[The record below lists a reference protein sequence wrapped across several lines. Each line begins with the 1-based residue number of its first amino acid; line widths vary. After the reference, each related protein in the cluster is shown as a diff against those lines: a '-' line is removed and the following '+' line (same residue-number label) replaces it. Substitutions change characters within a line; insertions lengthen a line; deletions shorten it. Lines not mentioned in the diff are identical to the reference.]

1 MDIDLREIQA
11 LHARYAREPVVI
23 DLEHQIRA
31 IPVPLMLSHQT
42 AGRVSLQ
49 RRAWNAR
56 WKIGRITLMVIG
68 GTVVCGAF
76 GMGAARL
83 WPLIHSTE
91 RAHPAASAARPAS
104 VQSGGPAAPSA
115 PPVPAQP
122 LTSQS
127 LDSATRGTP
136 GLAAVDPSALLHGHV
151 STSVAEPVITPIPT
165 VPEEQ
170 KAIAPP
176 IRQRTTISA
185 SAPGVATGA
194 AQAAPATAASA
205 ASATA
210 GSVSRPGRPVR
221 HLARLHPSAPK
232 DVSPA
237 TADGQKAA
245 PAPAPRSS
253 DVQLF

>member
-11 LHARYAREPVVI
+11 LHARYAREPAVI

-31 IPVPLMLSHQT
+31 IPVPLMLSHQP
-42 AGRVSLQ
+42 AGRVSLP

-83 WPLIHSTE
+83 WPLIQNTE
-91 RAHPAASAARPAS
+91 RAQPAASAARPAS

-136 GLAAVDPSALLHGHV
+136 GLVAVDPSALLHDHPGPR
-151 STSVAEPVITPIPT
+151 VAGPVVTQLPT

-170 KAIAPP
+170 KAIASP
-176 IRQRTTISA
+176 IRQRTAISA
-185 SAPGVATGA
+185 SAPVAATSA
-194 AQAAPATAASA
+194 AQAATAASA

-210 GSVSRPGRPVR
+210 GSVSRPSWPVR

-232 DVSPA
+232 DVSPT
-237 TADGQKAA
+237 TANGQNAA

>member
-31 IPVPLMLSHQT
+31 IPAPLMLSHQP
-42 AGRVSLQ
+42 AGRVSPP

-83 WPLIHSTE
+83 WPLIHSSE
-91 RAHPAASAARPAS
+91 GVHPGASAARPAS
-104 VQSGGPAAPSA
+104 VQSGRSVAPSA
-115 PPVPAQP
+115 APVPAPP

-127 LDSATRGTP
+127 LDSATRGAP
-136 GLAAVDPSALLHGHV
+136 GLAAVDPSALLHDHLSPRAAG
-151 STSVAEPVITPIPT
+151 PVITQLPT

-170 KAIAPP
+170 KAITSP
-176 IRQRTTISA
+176 IRQRTAISA
-185 SAPGVATGA
+185 SAPVVATGA
-194 AQAAPATAASA
+194 APATVATAAP
-205 ASATA
+205 ATA

-232 DVSPA
+232 DVSPT